1 MSENDADRGRTRA
14 RKHEDEREIWARPP
28 NDVLIDGHHLL
39 KTHSDI
45 VATRM
50 VDVLD
55 GCPLAIIGDRTAE
68 FCHVLGYCHDFGKC
82 TKWFQ
87 DMVRGE
93 GDVNRGD
100 PRTYHSLLGAFLCM
114 YGLEIRGFEPKQAAL
129 GGIIVMAHH
138 APMPDPADRA
148 DRHRQ
153 YPLDSDV
160 QNALTETYDRI
171 DDQLASVR
179 DHAPELAARMIDQ
192 STDGKGSIDEFEEWL
207 GGPAPRPVRMFH
219 QSRLAAA
226 GGVPPGLYADVL
238 LVYSA
243 LKFADTSHSAS
254 IIDDDLFDS
263 RLLDLTRLHER
274 LHDLSPDDPDEDNIE
289 DVLNKHRSNAQ
300 TAVKERIELVGPD
313 APVASIW
320 LPTGF
325 GKTFTGL
332 LAALMIADRY
342 DKERVIYALPFTS
355 IIDQT
360 ADVISDEKLFSVTP
374 GSSEFIVDHHLAD
387 GDRIVRHDP
396 DDINQPVD
404 SSIEYLLGGSW
415 RAGCVLTTFV
425 QVFESLIAPSGTQA
439 PKVPAIRDSVI
450 ILDEPQELPPRLW
463 PLLTR
468 VIEVLVDRFDTHVIF
483 MTATRPRFF
492 EYYSDRDVVS
502 LIDDPD
508 PFVDFLQQNPRVEYR
523 LHRSAQ
529 RYVEASDG
537 GCESEPPIDHATAAT
552 TMCDALDGYST
563 RSALAVCNTVSSSR
577 ALFGAVQN
585 VLNDRGWT
593 VISPALVLDDLI
605 RHNDEIPTVDAV
617 IEGILNEVDQAATE
631 PVITLN
637 LTARHRPRDRRVL
650 IDVLDVLLDD
660 PDVPIIVTS
669 TRLIEAGVDISVD
682 RLYRDIAQVTS
693 IVQSGGRCNRSYDN
707 AGDGGGVVTVW
718 RLGPVDPDTTTRTP
732 ASHIYGTGGSGDG
745 GMAQTRAAL
754 RGHGGVIDEGTMITN
769 VVEEFFDAMHEYGHG
784 DRRLARAIDHCDVTT
799 LRSVQLID
807 DQPWLTDVI
816 VTRTADERAIARDL
830 CDELASPPG
839 ERDQARRKQLLDD
852 VNQIRYGV
860 PVPLDD
866 DGDPIPAVLDDP
878 AITIMGDRDLLWID
892 SRSAAWDPDQGVRF
906 G

>member
-1 MSENDADRGRTRA
+1 MSESDADQARA
-14 RKHEDEREIWARPP
+14 RAQEHEDEREIWARPR
-28 NDVLIDGHHLL
+28 NDVLVDGHHLL
-39 KTHSDI
+39 EKHSNI
-45 VATRM
+45 VAARM

-55 GCPLAIIGDRTAE
+55 GCSLEITGDRTAE
-68 FCHVLGYCHDFGKC
+68 FCRIIGYCHDFGKC
-82 TKWFQ
+82 TEWFQ
-87 DMVRGE
+87 DMVHSE

-100 PRTYHSLLGAFLCM
+100 PRTYHSLLGALLSM
-114 YGLEIRGFEPKQAAL
+114 YVLEIRGFKPKQAAL

-160 QNALTETYDRI
+160 QNDLTKTYDRI
-171 DDQLASVR
+171 GNQLASVR
-179 DHAPELAARMIDQ
+179 DHASELVARMIDQ
-192 STDGKGSIDEFEEWL
+192 STNGEGSIDEFEEWL
-207 GGPAPRPVRMFH
+207 SGPNPGPVQTFH
-219 QSRLAAA
+219 QSQLAAA
-226 GGVPPGLYADVL
+226 GGIPPGLYTDVL
-238 LVYSA
+238 IVYSA

-254 IIDDDLFDS
+254 VIDDDLFDS
-263 RLLDLTRLHER
+263 RLLDITRLHER

-300 TAVKERIELVGPD
+300 TAVKERMKLVGPD

-332 LAALMIADRY
+332 LAALMIADRH

-360 ADVISDEKLFSVTP
+360 ADVICDERLFNVTP
-374 GSSEFIVDHHLAD
+374 GSPDFIVDHHLAD
-387 GDRIVRHDP
+387 GGQIIQHDP
-396 DDINQPVD
+396 DEIDQPID

-425 QVFESLIAPSGTQA
+425 QLFESLIAPSGTQA

-468 VIEVLVDRFDTHVIF
+468 VIELLADQFDAYVIF

-492 EYYSDRDVVS
+492 EYYSDLDVVN
-502 LIDDPD
+502 LIDNPD
-508 PFVDFLQQNPRVEYR
+508 PFVEFLQRNPRVEYQ

-529 RYVEASDG
+529 QYVEASDE
-537 GCESEPPIDHATAAT
+537 GCEAKPPIDYTTAAT
-552 TMCDALDGYST
+552 MICDALDGSST

-577 ALFGAVQN
+577 ELFGAVQN
-585 VLNDRGWT
+585 ELNDRGRT
-593 VISPALVLDDLI
+593 VISPALVLDHFIQHD
-605 RHNDEIPTVDAV
+605 DEIPTADTV
-617 IEGILNEVDQAATE
+617 IEGTLNEVERAATE

-637 LTARHRPRDRRVL
+637 LTARHRPRDRRIL
-650 IDVLDVLLDD
+650 IDVLNVLLDKS
-660 PDVPIIVTS
+660 DVPIIVTS

-693 IVQSGGRCNRSYDN
+693 IVQSGGRCNRSFDN
-707 AGDGGGVVTVW
+707 AGGNGGVVTVW

-732 ASHIYGTGGSGDG
+732 ANHIYGTGGSGDG

-754 RGHGGVIDEGTMITN
+754 RGHGDVIDEGTMITT
-769 VVEEFFDAMHEYGHG
+769 VVEEFFDAMHKYGHG
-784 DRRLARAIDHCDVTT
+784 DRRLAQAIDHCDVNT

-816 VTRTADERAIARDL
+816 VTRTADERDTARDL
-830 CDELASPPG
+830 RDELASPPG
-839 ERDQARRKQLLDD
+839 KRDQARRKRLLDA

-860 PVPLDD
+860 PVPLND

-878 AITIMGDRDLLWID
+878 AIILMGDHDLLWID
-892 SRSAAWDPDQGVRF
+892 SQSAVWDPDQGVRF
-906 G
+906 N